1 MKGNSNFTPKSFI
14 ESFGLFKF
22 LKNITWGI
30 KFTSK
35 NSYSVK
41 SIIKKMFNIVNNDN
55 SIPIWKKKRTT
66 TQDDL
71 KNKEL
76 FKTSG

>member
-1 MKGNSNFTPKSFI
+1 
-14 ESFGLFKF
+14 
-22 LKNITWGI
+22 
-30 KFTSK
+30 
-35 NSYSVK
+35 
-41 SIIKKMFNIVNNDN
+41 MFNIVNNDN

>member
-1 MKGNSNFTPKSFI
+1 MITVYQ
-14 ESFGLFKF
+14 FG
-22 LKNITWGI
+22 
-30 KFTSK
+30 
-35 NSYSVK
+35 
-41 SIIKKMFNIVNNDN
+41 
-55 SIPIWKKKRTT
+55 KKKRTT